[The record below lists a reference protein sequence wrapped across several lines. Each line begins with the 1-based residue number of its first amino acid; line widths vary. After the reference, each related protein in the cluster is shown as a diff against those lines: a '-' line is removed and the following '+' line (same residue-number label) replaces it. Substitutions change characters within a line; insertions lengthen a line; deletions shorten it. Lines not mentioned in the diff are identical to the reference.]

1 MLEKGDLC
9 PAFDKPTDNAGQI
22 SSEDLKGQ
30 RFVLYFYPR
39 DDTPGCT
46 KEAQAFRDLI
56 ADFKSLDVTILGVS
70 KDSIAKHDK
79 FKTKYDLPFT
89 LISDEDGSLCEA
101 FGVWVEK
108 KNYGK
113 TYMGIERS
121 TFLIDSHG
129 IIQEIWRKV
138 RVPGHVEKVLEAAKA
153 HA

>member
-1 MLEKGDLC
+1 MFCNAVLRNAKNSDVE
-9 PAFDKPTDNAGQI
+9 AFK
-22 SSEDLKGQ
+22 
-30 RFVLYFYPR
+30 V
-39 DDTPGCT
+39 
-46 KEAQAFRDLI
+46 
-56 ADFKSLDVTILGVS
+56 
-70 KDSIAKHDK
+70 
-79 FKTKYDLPFT
+79 
-89 LISDEDGSLCEA
+89 SDEVTEGLRFFCAAWRIITGIKIKNKALTFEIFTGNLPSI
-101 FGVWVEK
+101 GVWVEK